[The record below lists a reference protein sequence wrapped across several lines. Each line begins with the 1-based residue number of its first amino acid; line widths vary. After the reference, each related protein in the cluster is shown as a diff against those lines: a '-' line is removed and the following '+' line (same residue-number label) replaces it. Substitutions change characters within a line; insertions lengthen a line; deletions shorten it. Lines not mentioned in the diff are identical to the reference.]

1 MATSRTPILIAVPLL
16 LIESTLLTVC
26 FAFMSQNLLPLAK
39 SEKPRLR
46 KYTPRTAWMITC
58 TYGPEFAVALVI
70 SCSSIVFT
78 VGVGVICLDYGMET
92 SELACEVTYI
102 LCAIFWLA
110 IKSLVCLYFYEKV
123 DPMPLQPSVLN

>member
-26 FAFMSQNLLPLAK
+26 FAFISQNLLPLAK

-46 KYTPRTAWMITC
+46 RYTPRAAWMITR
-58 TYGPEFAVALVI
+58 TYRPEFAVALVI
-70 SCSSIVFT
+70 SCFTIVFT
-78 VGVGVICLDYGMET
+78 VGIGVICLDYGMET
-92 SELACEVTYI
+92 SELACEATYI
-102 LCAIFWLA
+102 LCVIFWLA

-123 DPMPLQPSVLN
+123 NPMPPQTSVFD